1 MTPRSPALRWVM
13 LAVGLVSLITACAA
27 QYGYAFLLPALRAE
41 GFDIRLAAALITAPV
56 LGVVAGLIAWGW
68 AADRWGERVVLSI
81 GLTAAGSTLLAA
93 SQVGE
98 GTLLL
103 PLLFVV
109 GATSSAVHAASG
121 RLILGWFAS
130 RERGLAMGIRQTGQ
144 PLGVALAALALPALA
159 ANGIGGAFVFLAI
172 GCLVSGAMVA
182 TLVRDPLRTG
192 GHHDVAPPSGTPYRA
207 AYLWRIHAASGLLI
221 ISQTAILAFAFD
233 FLVTGRGW
241 QETPAGLLVAVGQLT
256 GASGRIA
263 AGWWSDRLGT
273 RLTPMRWLAIVIGST
288 MAVLGVLATIGS
300 SFADVAILAAMIV
313 TVSPNGLAFTAVAE
327 YAGRAWAG
335 RALGVQN
342 TFQNLIGA
350 AVPPTVAAIL
360 AISASAATGYG
371 IAFGAAALFPFLA
384 VGVIPAGQER
394 DSQLVR

>member
-1 MTPRSPALRWVM
+1 MISRSPGRRWVM

-41 GFDIRLAAALITAPV
+41 GFDIRLAAALITTPV

-68 AADRWGERVVLSI
+68 AADRWGERAVLSL
-81 GLTAAGSTLLAA
+81 GLAAASLTLLAA
-93 SQVGE
+93 SQVRE
-98 GTLLL
+98 GLVLL
-103 PLLFVV
+103 PILFVV
-109 GATSSAVHAASG
+109 GLTSSAVHAASG
-121 RLILGWFAS
+121 RLILGWFAT

-159 ANGIGGAFVFLAI
+159 SGAIADAFLFLAG
-172 GCLVSGAMVA
+172 GCLLSAVLVA
-182 TLVRDPLRTG
+182 ILVRDPVRVDQPTEAIERT
-192 GHHDVAPPSGTPYRA
+192 GTPYRT
-207 AYLWRIHAASGLLI
+207 AYLWRIHAASSLLI

-256 GASGRIA
+256 GASGRIG

-273 RLTPMRWLAIVIGST
+273 RLTPMRWLAVVIGST
-288 MAVLGVLATIGS
+288 MAVLGVLTAIGS
-300 SFADVAILAAMIV
+300 SLADIAVLVALIV

-335 RALGVQN
+335 RALGIQN
-342 TFQNLIGA
+342 TFQNLVGS
-350 AVPPTVAAIL
+350 AVPPTVGALL
-360 AISASAATGYG
+360 AVTATAATGYA
-371 IAFGAAALFPFLA
+371 IAFGAAAVFPFMA
-384 VGVIPAGQER
+384 VVVIPASLER
-394 DSQLVR
+394 HIQ

>member
-13 LAVGLVSLITACAA
+13 LAVGLVSLVTACAA

-41 GFDIRLAAALITAPV
+41 GFDIRLAAALITSPV
-56 LGVVAGLIAWGW
+56 LGVVTGLIAWGW
-68 AADRWGERVVLSI
+68 AADRWGERLVLSLGLAAA
-81 GLTAAGSTLLAA
+81 GLTLLFA
-93 SQVGE
+93 SQVDVGL
-98 GTLLL
+98 LLL
-103 PLLFVV
+103 PILFVV
-109 GATSSAVHAASG
+109 GLTSSAVHAASG
-121 RLILGWFAS
+121 RLILGWFAT

-144 PLGVALAALALPALA
+144 PVGVALAALVLPPLA
-159 ANGIGGAFVFLAI
+159 AGTIGNAFVFLAG
-172 GCLVSGAMVA
+172 GCLLSAVLVAM
-182 TLVRDPLRTG
+182 LVRDPVRMSQAAERVDRTG
-192 GHHDVAPPSGTPYRA
+192 MPYRA
-207 AYLWRIHAASGLLI
+207 AYLWRIHAASSMLV
-221 ISQTAILAFAFD
+221 ISQVAILAFAFD

-241 QETPAGLLVAVGQLT
+241 SEGPAGLLVAVGQLT
-256 GASGRIA
+256 GALGRVG

-273 RLTPMRWLAIVIGST
+273 RLTPMRWLAIIIGST
-288 MAVLGVLATIGS
+288 MAVLGVLAAIGS
-300 SFADVAILAAMIV
+300 SLADVAILLAMIV

-335 RALGVQN
+335 RALGIQN

-360 AISASAATGYG
+360 AISATAASGYA

-394 DSQLVR
+394 DVR

>member
-13 LAVGLVSLITACAA
+13 LAVGLVSLVTACAA

-41 GFDIRLAAALITAPV
+41 GFDIRLAAALITSPV
-56 LGVVAGLIAWGW
+56 LGVVTGLIAWGW
-68 AADRWGERVVLSI
+68 AADRWGERLVLSLGLAAA
-81 GLTAAGSTLLAA
+81 GLTLLFA
-93 SQVGE
+93 SQVDVGL
-98 GTLLL
+98 LLL
-103 PLLFVV
+103 PILFVV
-109 GATSSAVHAASG
+109 GLTSSAVHAASG
-121 RLILGWFAS
+121 RLILGWFAT

-144 PLGVALAALALPALA
+144 PVGVALAALVLPPLA
-159 ANGIGGAFVFLAI
+159 AGTIGNAFVFLAG
-172 GCLVSGAMVA
+172 GCLLSAVLVAM
-182 TLVRDPLRTG
+182 LVRDPVRMSQAAERVDRTG
-192 GHHDVAPPSGTPYRA
+192 MPYRA
-207 AYLWRIHAASGLLI
+207 AYLWRIHAASSMLV
-221 ISQTAILAFAFD
+221 ISQVAILAFAFD

-241 QETPAGLLVAVGQLT
+241 SEGPAGLLVAVGQLT
-256 GASGRIA
+256 GALGRIG

-273 RLTPMRWLAIVIGST
+273 RLTPMRWLAIIIGST
-288 MAVLGVLATIGS
+288 MAVLGVLAAIGS
-300 SFADVAILAAMIV
+300 SLADVAILLAMIV

-335 RALGVQN
+335 RALGIQN

-360 AISASAATGYG
+360 AISATAASGYA

-394 DSQLVR
+394 DVR

>member
-1 MTPRSPALRWVM
+1 MLARSPGQRWVM

-81 GLTAAGSTLLAA
+81 GLAAAGCTLLAA
-93 SQVGE
+93 GQVGE

-159 ANGIGGAFVFLAI
+159 ADGIGGAFAFLAV
-172 GCLVSGAMVA
+172 GCLVSGVMVA
-182 TLVRDPLRTG
+182 ALVRDPVRAG
-192 GHHDVAPPSGTPYRA
+192 GQTDVAPPSGTPYRA

-241 QETPAGLLVAVGQLT
+241 HETPAGLLVAFGQLT

-273 RLTPMRWLAIVIGST
+273 RLTPMRWLSIVIGST
-288 MAVLGVLATIGS
+288 MAVLGVLASIGS
-300 SFADVAILAAMIV
+300 SMADVAILVAMIV

-335 RALGVQN
+335 RALGIQN

-350 AVPPTVAAIL
+350 AVPPTVAGIL

-371 IAFGAAALFPFLA
+371 IAFGVAALFPFLA

-394 DSQLVR
+394 DYQ